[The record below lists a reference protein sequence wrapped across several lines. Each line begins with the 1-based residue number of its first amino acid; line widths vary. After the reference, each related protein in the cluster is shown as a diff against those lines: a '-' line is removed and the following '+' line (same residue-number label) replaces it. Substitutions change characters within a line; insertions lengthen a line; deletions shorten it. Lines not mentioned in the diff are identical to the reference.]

1 MIGLAFLFIF
11 FGITFLLLFWHAL
24 RVERLEEVRRNGRGY
39 RRSQKKLG
47 QAG

>member
-24 RVERLEEVRRNGRGY
+24 RVEKLEEVRRNG
-39 RRSQKKLG
+39 
-47 QAG
+47 